1 MASRTLRAYR
11 AGAAVAR
18 AVPRPVAGALA
29 RVGGT
34 VAALVAT
41 DRRRQVERNLR
52 RVHGDGFGGRDLR
65 RAVVETFVSY
75 AGYYVESFRLP
86 GTSDEALDA
95 GFQREGWDH
104 VTTGLAAGNGVI
116 LALPHLGPW
125 EWAGFWATAV
135 PRLPLTAVVEA
146 LEPPD
151 LYEWFRDLRE
161 SFGIEVVALGPEA
174 GGTVLRALRA
184 GHLVVL
190 LSDRDIGG
198 GGVEVEFFGERTTL
212 PAGPATLALRT
223 GAPIVPSAIYGTPS
237 GHLGVFLPPLDT
249 TRHGKLREDVQRVT
263 QDLAHA
269 LESLIRQ
276 APEQWHLLQP
286 NWPSDRAA
294 GDDGAGGDGTAS
306 PEQTAAP

>member
-1 MASRTLRAYR
+1 LPSRTLRAYQ

-18 AVPRPVAGALA
+18 AVPQPVAGALA

-41 DRRRQVERNLR
+41 GRRRQVERNLR
-52 RVHGDGFGGRDLR
+52 RVHGDDFGGRDLR

-75 AGYYVESFRLP
+75 AHYYVESFRLP

-95 GFQREGWDH
+95 GFRHEGWHH
-104 VTTGLAAGNGVI
+104 VVTGLEAGNGVI

-135 PRLPLTAVVEA
+135 PELPLTAVVEA

-174 GGTVLRALRA
+174 GGAVLRALRN

-198 GGVEVEFFGERTTL
+198 GGIEVEFFGERTTL
-212 PAGPATLALRT
+212 PGGPATLAFRT
-223 GAPIVPSAIYGTPS
+223 GAPIVPAAIYGTAE

-249 TRHGKLREDVQRVT
+249 TRHGKLRADVQRVT

-269 LESLIRQ
+269 LESLITR
-276 APEQWHLLQP
+276 APQQWHLLQP
-286 NWPSDRAA
+286 NWPSDRLVE
-294 GDDGAGGDGTAS
+294 GDAGGP